1 MADDKDLLG
10 KADALLRRHSLPP
23 PADGSDT
30 GGVPILTDL
39 VDAPADAPVHDVLAE
54 EALARDILDHVLGT
68 VEARITAELERRLV
82 QHLEPQIQAAV
93 ASAVGDLHQ
102 ELANAVGDA
111 IAEALRR
118 RQVK

>member
-1 MADDKDLLG
+1 MADEKDLLG

-23 PADGSDT
+23 PSDGSDT

-39 VDAPADAPVHDVLAE
+39 VDAPDDNPFPQALPDGE
-54 EALARDILDHVLGT
+54 LAREILDHVVGE
-68 VEARITAELERRLV
+68 VEARITAELERRLM
-82 QHLEPQIQAAV
+82 QHLEPQVQSAV